1 MGEDCVGAVRC
12 CACGFVLI
20 FICVYSV
27 AHMYTPACKHARH
40 VQTPTHHTYTHRT
53 QQDDVVRETVAEY
66 AANGIWQ
73 MEGSSSNP
81 TLVYQR
87 SDAVGSV

>member
-1 MGEDCVGAVRC
+1 MMG
-12 CACGFVLI
+12 VL
-20 FICVYSV
+20 S
-27 AHMYTPACKHARH
+27 
-40 VQTPTHHTYTHRT
+40 
-53 QQDDVVRETVAEY
+53 QDDVVRETVAEY

-73 MEGSSSNP
+73 MEGSNNNP